1 MSYGVIMTNYTIMDY
16 KKYIYSLGTA
26 LSGARGRH
34 RRGRCKVI
42 GSPNWPADLLS
53 PIGSGDVMPMAPL

>member
-42 GSPNWPADLLS
+42 GSPRLASRPPA